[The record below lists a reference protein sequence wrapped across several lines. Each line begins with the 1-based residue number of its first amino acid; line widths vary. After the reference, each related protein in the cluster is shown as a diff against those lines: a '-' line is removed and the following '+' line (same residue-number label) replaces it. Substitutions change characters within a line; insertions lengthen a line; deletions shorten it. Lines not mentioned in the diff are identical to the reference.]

1 MMSFANRG
9 IEVQQLI
16 MLITDTRSY
25 WWLQC
30 CGLVVT
36 DH

>member
-1 MMSFANRG
+1 
-9 IEVQQLI
+9 

-30 CGLVVT
+30 CDLVVT